1 MSLQNK
7 YDRIV
12 LSVGKPTQDFI
23 LAHNT
28 ADALFVAQAY
38 QLGKEGHKK
47 EAVKTLETMFNNSLN
62 NTTL

>member
-12 LSVGKPTQDFI
+12 LSVGKPIQDPI

-38 QLGKEGHKK
+38 QLGKAGHKK
-47 EAVKTLETMFNNSLN
+47 EAVKTLETMFKNTLN
-62 NTTL
+62 KTT